1 MSVFLSGDLLERLCV
16 YFLHLSQ
23 ELFRESHFG
32 ENATF
37 FFLFIL
43 QNKARCEIIY
53 THLHTHTEK
62 EKETRANTSIT
73 KGIA

>member
-1 MSVFLSGDLLERLCV
+1 MCL
-16 YFLHLSQ
+16 YFFPVIYSRDCAFISSISPEQ
-23 ELFRESHFG
+23 RESHFG

-53 THLHTHTEK
+53 THTYTQK